1 MNEFAALS
9 EDGLLE
15 DVDEYE
21 EDEDTAVAFG
31 HDSDEE
37 KKKQPKQSMS
47 QSPALQ
53 VGDLVTMTIVDVFE
67 TDNNGKLLSY
77 CPTFD
82 NRAIHKTTVATET
95 LRKSSSKLMSQLS
108 LVAQSK
114 AAQEVNKAAVHL
126 TRLGFTTARSITESV
141 IQRMDEAMH
150 SASPQR
156 REQTRL
162 SFTRSN
168 APSPQVHN
176 SAGFEKAMKEAEAA
190 TSTTDKRTTKSHSVV
205 VNTVASANDDSIGE
219 C

>member
-1 MNEFAALS
+1 MNEFATLS
-9 EDGLLE
+9 EDGLDGPE
-15 DVDEYE
+15 EYE

-37 KKKQPKQSMS
+37 RKKSPKQSMS

-82 NRAIHKTTVATET
+82 NRAIHKTTMATET
-95 LRKSSSKLMSQLS
+95 LRKSSSKLMTQLS

-114 AAQEVNKAAVHL
+114 AAQEVNKAAANL
-126 TRLGFTTARSITESV
+126 TRLGFTTAKSITESV
-141 IQRMDEAMH
+141 MQRVDEAMH

-156 REQTRL
+156 RDSRV
-162 SFTRSN
+162 SN
-168 APSPQVHN
+168 GASKANGPPPQVHT

-190 TSTTDKRTTKSHSVV
+190 AVTNGKGTSSHAVH
-205 VNTVASANDDSIGE
+205 TVASANDDSIGE